1 MGVRSFATGHMRRLA
16 LATLALAFSASHA
29 VAENGRAQRPRF
41 RCSRRGPAGAMAAI
55 GTSRHSLRRNNS
67 VAFGEKRTLTNRCLP
82 ASIYEHA
89 RRCAVVAAPA

>member
-67 VAFGEKRTLTNRCLP
+67 VAIG
-82 ASIYEHA
+82 A
-89 RRCAVVAAPA
+89 